1 MELIASINSAING
14 FVWGVPM
21 LVLLVGGGILLTIR
35 NRGVQFRK
43 FGYAMKNTI
52 GKIFKKGEAK
62 EGEITPFQAM
72 STALAGTVGTGNIAG
87 ITTAVT
93 LGGPGTIFWL
103 WITAL
108 IGMATKYSEVLLAVK
123 FREKNKYGDWVGG
136 PMYYIKNGLGKNWKW
151 LGAIFCIFAALAA
164 FGIGNAVQ
172 VGNIT
177 DSVNTVILSFN
188 PDFSGQSTVNV
199 VLGLILVV
207 LTAIV
212 LFGGIKRLGAVTEKL
227 VPFMAVVYIVACVI
241 VLVYYGAY
249 LPAVFSKIFT
259 GAFSPEGVTGGAV
272 GSVILVITW
281 GVKRGVFS
289 NEAGLGSAPMAHA
302 ASDTQEPVE
311 QGMWG
316 VFEVFVDT
324 IVICT
329 LTSMAIL
336 LSGVL
341 EYDLSS
347 FASNGAA
354 AAAAFNAILPGTI
367 GGTVLQISLLFF
379 ALSTILG
386 WSYYGER
393 CWGYLSNNN
402 KVVNVIFKIAFVL
415 MCVVGSV
422 GSGTLMWNISDT
434 LNGMMAIPNLVGL
447 LLLSGTVIRLT
458 REYFD
463 KK

>member
-1 MELIASINSAING
+1 MLNAVNELLWGPGTLALLLGTGVFLTVRMRLLPWRRLGFALRSALG
-14 FVWGVPM
+14 REARRTGRDGVS
-21 LVLLVGGGILLTIR
+21 
-35 NRGVQFRK
+35 
-43 FGYAMKNTI
+43 
-52 GKIFKKGEAK
+52 
-62 EGEITPFQAM
+62 PFSALM
-72 STALAGTVGTGNIAG
+72 TALAASIGTGNIVGVA
-87 ITTAVT
+87 TA
-93 LGGPGTIFWL
+93 LAAGGPG
-103 WITAL
+103 AL
-108 IGMATKYSEVLLAVK
+108 VWMELSALFGMATIFAESFLAV
-123 FREKNKYGDWVGG
+123 RYRRRDRQGQWVGG
-136 PMYYIKNGLGKNWKW
+136 PMY
-151 LGAIFCIFAALAA
+151 ALEAA
-164 FGIGNAVQ
+164 FGRKH
-172 VGNIT
+172 
-177 DSVNTVILSFN
+177 
-188 PDFSGQSTVNV
+188 
-199 VLGLILVV
+199 
-207 LTAIV
+207 
-212 LFGGIKRLGAVTEKL
+212 GGRLGAVFALFAVGASLGIGSMTQSNSIAGALESTFGLPVWTVGAVTAGLALVIILGGIRSISKVAAVL
-227 VPFMAVVYIVACVI
+227 VPVMGVIYLAAGLAVIIGNLGSLPGSVAEI
-241 VLVYYGAY
+241 
-249 LPAVFSKIFT
+249 IRR
-259 GAFSPEGVTGGAV
+259 AFSPRAAAGGTA
-272 GSVILVITW
+272 GWLVAARW
-281 GVKRGVFS
+281 GVARGVFS

-354 AAAAFNAILPGTI
+354 AAAAFNAIFPGTI